1 MNTRMIFARGVA
13 WMMLL
18 FVIGCMSHAVKESD
32 IARVFLG
39 VDLSKVPEWNG
50 HVSGTET
57 TTTGCRPF
65 QYRTKEVK
73 LSPPFVGFE
82 SMVLCSAKR
91 YLRSH
96 SLRLVDCNWDS
107 VGVESVCFRR
117 SENDECWEKASA
129 QAWLS
134 LVASTMYDMF
144 GVEMK
149 TERESEGLIAMR
161 GETENMRIY
170 CSVSQTKTESTSC
183 LSSKARISYSID
195 YNLQVYPKNTVHVAP
210 SGQPRRPDVEV
221 EVNI

>member
-13 WMMLL
+13 WMMML
-18 FVIGCMSHAVKESD
+18 FVIGCMSQVGREPD
-32 IARVFLG
+32 VGRVFLG
-39 VDLSKVPEWNG
+39 VDLSKVPDWNG
-50 HVSGTET
+50 YVCGTET

-82 SMVLCSAKR
+82 SMVLCSAKC

-96 SLRLVDCNWDS
+96 SLRLVDCNWGS

-117 SENDECWEKASA
+117 SENDECWDKASA